1 MINKEVI
8 PAFDMLLEELERIIP
23 YLNDQGK
30 KLMDQKKYYEAH
42 DIINKAQ
49 SVVEFQKKVVS
60 LRDEWVSMDVPS
72 SRKAPTVFDDNISTV
87 VQLKK
92 IEDGKR
98 TSEEEFKIPIL
109 KALVDLGG
117 SATKGNVIDV
127 LEVSMSAQ
135 LNSYDWETLSPP
147 NNEIRWKNTAAW
159 ARQELV
165 YEGLLAKNSPYGIW
179 EITPAGRNYLQLHK
193 SQKPEIPV
201 LASVQTTRS
210 IKKSNLNNSTSSTYN
225 LSYHLKGKS
234 ENNIKIFNQLRG
246 KIMSLSGDISEQVN
260 KTYITYKKNE
270 KTFVEIYLQNK
281 VIKCWVFVPLRKIP
295 HNQSMCRDVSRI
307 GHYGTGPTEIT
318 IGNRTEAEYA
328 LEIILQSLEWV
339 TYNK

>member
-1 MINKEVI
+1 MNRDVI
-8 PAFDMLLEELERIIP
+8 PAFEMLLEELDRIIP
-23 YLNDQGK
+23 ELNDQGK
-30 KLMDQKKYYEAH
+30 QLLDQKKYDEAH

-72 SRKAPTVFDDNISTV
+72 SRKAPTVFDDNIFTV

-92 IEDGKR
+92 IADGKR

-127 LEVSMSAQ
+127 LEISMVNQ
-135 LNSYDWETLSPP
+135 LNEFDWQTLSSS

-159 ARQELV
+159 ARNEMV
-165 YEGLLAKNSPYGIW
+165 DEGLLSDKSAYGLW

-193 SQKPEIPV
+193 QKKTDIPITS
-201 LASVQTTRS
+201 SVQTTQS
-210 IKKSNLNNSTSSTYN
+210 IKKSNINNSTSRTYN

-234 ENNIKIFNQLRG
+234 ENSIKIFNQLRG
-246 KIMSLSGDISEQVN
+246 KIMSFSGDIFEQVN

-270 KTFVEIYLQNK
+270 KTFVEIYLQNN

-307 GHYGTGPTEIT
+307 GHFGTGPTEIT

-339 TYNK
+339 SNNK